1 MVMCKRTQLLTSP
14 SVQGYFIKKAGLW
27 ERIVLF
33 VAALLLIK
41 PGILT
46 DLLGL
51 AGSLLVLGAQAYGVS
66 KDRILGNSGQTGIW
80 T

>member
-1 MVMCKRTQLLTSP
+1 MAMRKRTQLLTSP
-14 SVQGYFIKKAGLW
+14 SVQGYFIKKAMLW

-46 DLLGL
+46 DIVGL
-51 AGSLLVLGAQAYGVS
+51 SGGLLVLGAQVIRGKQRQDS
-66 KDRILGNSGQTGIW
+66 WR
-80 T
+80 